1 MFSPVLAANNNHMLR
16 VLPNVYFIS
25 SSGREAGSEEGLAL
39 LPLIVKQICGAQ
51 RVLAVLQHAGT
62 APPNHSTVGPKN
74 TPSSAPSLTAFGQL
88 PHIRWGSRTLKPQT
102 GLGQKRS

>member
-39 LPLIVKQICGAQ
+39 LQVIIKQICRAQ
-51 RVLAVLQHAGT
+51 CIPAMFHHAGL
-62 APPNHSTVGPKN
+62 STGHC
-74 TPSSAPSLTAFGQL
+74 SSQP
-88 PHIRWGSRTLKPQT
+88 
-102 GLGQKRS
+102 